1 MSEIHRSLRVLGLE
15 PGASSREIVQAYK
28 DLVRVWHPDR
38 LGSDADLQA
47 RAQEKLKEITR
58 AYETL
63 QAAGYGAGRAGRT
76 EGRRPAGSPPPRR
89 PAAAPGPRPPGL
101 SESIPGWV
109 WIAGLLV
116 LIVAVRSG
124 RIFFAAAVAL
134 AYIVAIGLRRMMR
147 PGA

>member
-76 EGRRPAGSPPPRR
+76 EGRRPA
-89 PAAAPGPRPPGL
+89 AAPGPRPPRL
-101 SESIPGWV
+101 PESIPGWV